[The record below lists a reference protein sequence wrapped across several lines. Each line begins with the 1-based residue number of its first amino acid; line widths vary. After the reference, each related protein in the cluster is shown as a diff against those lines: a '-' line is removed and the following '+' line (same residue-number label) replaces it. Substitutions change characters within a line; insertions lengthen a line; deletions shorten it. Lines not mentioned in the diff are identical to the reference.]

1 MMVMAPHWSQ
11 MDVSMAPAPVT
22 PMEPHIAP
30 PEPVAEPEG
39 EEVAEVA
46 DVEVKPAKKANV
58 TLRLLSFEAA
68 KKIAV
73 VKEVRSML
81 GEGLKESKDKVES
94 APVNLKKGVPFEE
107 AEALAEKLRAAGA
120 EVSLE

>member
-1 MMVMAPHWSQ
+1 MPEAIYPPGNDHISPEKKELLSGWFYGFPERCDNAFFFFKLTPTSQQFPACGTQQVPALSMMVMAPHWSQ

-46 DVEVKPAKKANV
+46 DVEVKPAKK
-58 TLRLLSFEAA
+58 E
-68 KKIAV
+68 
-73 VKEVRSML
+73 
-81 GEGLKESKDKVES
+81 
-94 APVNLKKGVPFEE
+94 PPC
-107 AEALAEKLRAAGA
+107 
-120 EVSLE
+120 